1 MRIARLAARGG
12 AIPAALLVAFLA
24 TAPCRAWSP
33 ETRLRM
39 VDDATK
45 LMPRSL
51 RTLLVRHRDDL
62 ARAALL
68 PLAAEGTAPHL
79 PPWQG
84 GTLPGEVARAS
95 RAVTAAVDGQRPFA
109 EVAARFG
116 DLAHYVADAGF
127 PPLAGASGDEDR
139 YRHFSSLVSDRL
151 DKIPLV
157 FYGHG
162 DPLLALGDP
171 AGFAAAVLDQ
181 AREEDEELRR
191 AYAAAGPD
199 PHPSAF
205 DDRSVPFALASL
217 AYSRTVTRIAQAW
230 IDAWQRANGDMGRTP
245 YLDPKNP
252 PRVLDRP

>member
-1 MRIARLAARGG
+1 
-12 AIPAALLVAFLA
+12 
-24 TAPCRAWSP
+24 
-33 ETRLRM
+33 M

-51 RTLLVRHRDDL
+51 RTLLIRHRESL

-68 PLAAEGTAPHL
+68 PLAEEGTAPHL
-79 PPWQG
+79 PPWQDG
-84 GTLPGEVARAS
+84 ALPAEVASAS
-95 RAVTAAVDGQRPFA
+95 RAVTASVDGQRPFE

-116 DLAHYVADAGF
+116 TLSHFVADAGF
-127 PPLAGASGDEDR
+127 PPLAGAVGDESR

-162 DPLLALGDP
+162 DPLLAHGDP
-171 AGFAAAVLDQ
+171 AGFAVAVLDQ
-181 AREEDEELRR
+181 AREEDAELRR
-191 AYAAAGPD
+191 AYDAAGPD
-199 PHPSAF
+199 PDPSAF
-205 DDRSVPFALASL
+205 DDRSVPFALGSL

-230 IDAWQRANGDMGRTP
+230 IDAWQRANGDLGRTP

-252 PRVLDRP
+252 PRVLDHP